1 MTRLV
6 NGVALAAVLVGMTAV
21 VPRAQTTSTS
31 SETKSFEIIEVRGNT
46 LDVRLPEGTKEIV
59 VPADFRF
66 VVNGQSLAVGDLKP
80 GMKGTA
86 TITTRTTVTPISVT
100 EVKSGQVVVRSGGT
114 LIVRTDDGVKSFTQS
129 DVEKRGI
136 NLMKNGQPAK
146 YTDFREGDRLSATIV
161 TSMPPHV
168 LTEQEVQAAV
178 HSEPAAAPRATAA
191 RAPAASSS
199 TAAAAPASVAASP
212 TLSASAQTPGTLP
225 KTASSW
231 PSLAFASMLS
241 LAMGLALTLRRRA
254 VR

>member
-6 NGVALAAVLVGMTAV
+6 NGVALAAALVCITAV
-21 VPRAQTTSTS
+21 ALPAQTTSTS

-46 LDVRLPEGTKEIV
+46 LDVRLPEGTKELT

-66 VVNGQSLAVGDLKP
+66 VVNGQSLAVGELKP

-114 LIVRTDDGVKSFTQS
+114 LIVRTDEGVKSFTQS
-129 DVEKRGI
+129 DVEKRGM

-168 LTEQEVQAAV
+168 LTEQEVQAVV
-178 HSEPAAAPRATAA
+178 HEPAPAPRATAS

-199 TAAAAPASVAASP
+199 TAAPAPASLAASP

-231 PSLAFASMLS
+231 PLLAFASLLS
-241 LAMGLALTLRRRA
+241 LAMGLALTIRRVA
-254 VR
+254 N